1 MGVLLRDGENE
12 NLNSEFREGSVVCNE
27 KWKPKPKRRLKT
39 ATENT
44 VGSVNTDT
52 IYIYIYTIRNEKHE
66 TEKSMMMFLL
76 PMR

>member
-52 IYIYIYTIRNEKHE
+52 TIRNEKHE